1 MVEGKNLKLSL
12 YKTMVTIRQFEERVS
27 DLYARGLIPG
37 LAHLYTGEEAVAAGV
52 CACLTE
58 KDYITST
65 HRGHGHVIAKGAK
78 LNEMMAELY
87 GKRTGYCK
95 GKGGSMHIAD
105 MKLGILGANGIAGG
119 GLPIALGGAWAAH
132 WRRTDQVAVCFFGD
146 NAANN
151 GTFHESLNLSSLKQ
165 LPVIWVC
172 ENNGYGIS
180 NPFPQQTIIGD
191 VAKRASSYSMPGVVG
206 DGNDVLE
213 VMQITQE
220 AVERARKGGGPSL
233 LEFKTYRYRGHHE
246 GDPNQGERYRS
257 RDEIAEWRAAK
268 DPIDRLVKILL
279 QDKTVTKT
287 ELQTIDDEVK
297 AQIDA
302 CVEFAGQSEYPSLAE
317 LHTDVY
323 VSEV

>member
-1 MVEGKNLKLSL
+1 
-12 YKTMVTIRQFEERVS
+12 
-27 DLYARGLIPG
+27 
-37 LAHLYTGEEAVAAGV
+37 LYTGEEAVATGV

-132 WRRTDQVAVCFFGD
+132 WKRTDQVAVCFFGD
-146 NAANN
+146 NSANS
-151 GTFHESLNLSSLKQ
+151 GTFHESLNLSSLKK

-172 ENNGYGIS
+172 ENNLYGIS
-180 NPFPQQTIIGD
+180 NPFSNQTVIGD
-191 VAKRASSYSMPGVVG
+191 VAKRAPSYSMPGVIG

-213 VMQITQE
+213 VMKITKE

-257 RDEIAEWRAAK
+257 REEIAEWRATK
-268 DPIDRLVKILL
+268 DPIERFTKILL
-279 QDKTVTKT
+279 KDKKATTA
-287 ELQTIDDEVK
+287 ELKAIDDEVK
-297 AQIDA
+297 AKIDE
-302 CVEFAGQSEYPSLAE
+302 CVEFANKSEYPPLSDLY
-317 LHTDVY
+317 TDVY